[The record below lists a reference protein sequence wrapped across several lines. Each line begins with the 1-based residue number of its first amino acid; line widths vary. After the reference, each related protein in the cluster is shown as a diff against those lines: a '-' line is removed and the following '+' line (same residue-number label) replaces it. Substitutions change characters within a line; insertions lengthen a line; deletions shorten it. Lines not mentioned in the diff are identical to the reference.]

1 MLKPR
6 QDSDGRG
13 PEKAPEQSSFVQT
26 CNLLSQ
32 FVKRTGSLRDLNLEI
47 GGKIESLEAIVKSRS
62 CHAASAPPALNSP
75 TNKEKSAQPRTQQ
88 RPSNEHFRC
97 LASMESFIDI
107 NADYASK
114 SPSEETAT
122 AKRKIAQLTM
132 FYGGRVLIFDDYPE
146 DRAKELVA
154 LAKKGSSQ
162 MSYGIFSSNF
172 PQEKRGAGARVGLP
186 PRPQATGAHKNIVI
200 SSNSFREKQEADA
213 GKDVESSSKGKEPG
227 STLNED
233 TGSDMPIARRSSLYR
248 FLEKRKDRAG
258 GRVSYQIQEQ
268 AASSSWKV
276 DEQLELKL

>member
-13 PEKAPEQSSFVQT
+13 PEKTPEQSNFVQT

-32 FVKRTGSLRDLNLEI
+32 FVKRKGSLRDLNLEI
-47 GGKIESLEAIVKSRS
+47 GGKIESLEAIMKSRS
-62 CHAASAPPALNSP
+62 RHAASAPPVLNSP
-75 TNKEKSAQPRTQQ
+75 TNKEKSAQTRTEQ
-88 RPSNEHFRC
+88 RPSNEPFCR

-107 NADYASK
+107 NADYSSNK
-114 SPSEETAT
+114 PSEETAT

-172 PQEKRGAGARVGLP
+172 PQEKRGAGSREELP
-186 PRPQATGAHKNIVI
+186 PRPQATGAHKHVVI
-200 SSNSFREKQEADA
+200 STNSCKEADA
-213 GKDVESSSKGKEPG
+213 GKDVASSSKAKEPG
-227 STLNED
+227 SPLNEA
-233 TGSDMPIARRSSLYR
+233 TGSDMPIARRSSLHR

-258 GRVSYQIQEQ
+258 GREPYQIQEQ
-268 AASSSWKV
+268 AEASSSWKV